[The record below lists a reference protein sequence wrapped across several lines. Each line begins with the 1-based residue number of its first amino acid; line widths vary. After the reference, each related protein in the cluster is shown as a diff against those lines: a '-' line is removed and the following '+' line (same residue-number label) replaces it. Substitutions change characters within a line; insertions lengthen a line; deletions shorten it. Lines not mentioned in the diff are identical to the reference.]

1 MAEAEDVIVDA
12 ARHATIYARA
22 LWRRYRPA
30 PTQTPPLALADV
42 APRLDLLIAALCGHG
57 LRLRVAQPP
66 TPPSF
71 LALAL
76 RHRHGPVHRCALPAT
91 DDQAIWLPAN
101 FGTLDAAEAW
111 QRYRMLAEDGTTFDV
126 TIPKFALVASAV
138 AE

>member
-1 MAEAEDVIVDA
+1 
-12 ARHATIYARA
+12 
-22 LWRRYRPA
+22 
-30 PTQTPPLALADV
+30 
-42 APRLDLLIAALCGHG
+42 
-57 LRLRVAQPP
+57 LRLRIAQPT

-111 QRYRMLAEDGTTFDV
+111 QRYRMLALRQAMRAMRGSATHAPTTSD
-126 TIPKFALVASAV
+126 ALVRDLYL
-138 AE
+138 